1 MSLVSRDQGPPRTP
15 HEAEL
20 REQLR
25 EAEERAAMY
34 ERLAIAQDR
43 VVQAAQA
50 ALPAETG
57 ADGPFAP
64 LAVALQE
71 LERERGRILLDSMP
85 PELRASLTGPSLI
98 ERALVAQGAVAIV
111 AILESPEGT
120 ERWSFDFAPDVGTAF
135 DKLRQWNERASRDW
149 PDMRFSLATAGWP

>member
-1 MSLVSRDQGPPRTP
+1 MSIIGRDQGLARTRY
-15 HEAEL
+15 EAEL
-20 REQLR
+20 RERLL

-34 ERLAIAQDR
+34 ERLALAQDR
-43 VVQAAQA
+43 VVQVAQA
-50 ALPAETG
+50 ALTETG

-71 LERERGRILLDSMP
+71 LERERERILLGSMP
-85 PELRASLTGPSLI
+85 PELRAAFTGPSLI
-98 ERALVAQGAVAIV
+98 ERALVAEGAVVIV

-120 ERWSFDFAPDVGTAF
+120 ERWSFDSAPDVGTAF

-149 PDMRFSLATAGWP
+149 PDMRFSLATTGWP